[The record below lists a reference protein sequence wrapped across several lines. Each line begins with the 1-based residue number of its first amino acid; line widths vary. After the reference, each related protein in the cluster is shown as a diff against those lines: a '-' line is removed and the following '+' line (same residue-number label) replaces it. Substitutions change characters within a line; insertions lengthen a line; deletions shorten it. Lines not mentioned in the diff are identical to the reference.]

1 MAIVREQD
9 TIAAI
14 ATALSPSGIGIVR
27 ISGPEAFA
35 VADRVFR
42 KGKSSENAG
51 VTNDAGAAESCKD
64 GNADRGDGS
73 GVSTATEDGNAD
85 SRGDGSGVNNYASH
99 TVHYGYIC
107 DPKSGRAI
115 DEVLML
121 VLKAPHTYTRE
132 DTIEID
138 CHGGV
143 LVTKRV
149 LEAVLAAGARLAEP
163 GEFTR
168 RAYLNGRIDLSQAEA
183 VAGII
188 GAKNEL
194 ALKNSVRQLRG
205 REREEIT
212 AIRSEILREIAQIEA
227 TLDDPEHLSFDGF
240 DEVLTK
246 QTAAQLRRIRKMI
259 DTSEDGRKMS
269 EGIRTVIVGRPNA
282 GKSSLL
288 NALLGEDRA
297 IVTEIAGT
305 TRDTLTEEVRMR
317 GITLLLVDT
326 AGIRAT
332 DDTVERIG
340 VERAK
345 QAAAEADLILWVV
358 DSSAEMDEN
367 DRTILASCAGKP
379 MIALLNKS
387 DLPTVTDAA
396 ALSAVIAEIAG
407 GEKDQHVAADQE
419 VAVNQNAAT
428 DQNAAALHNAT
439 VTQNTAWAEPIG
451 ISAKQGLGLEN
462 LEERIT
468 SMFFAERIAA
478 DDECVIT
485 SERHKQALLAAEGSL
500 LRVQDSMAAGMPED
514 FYTID
519 LTAAYEALG
528 TILGEEPDEDV
539 INMIFS
545 EFCLGKGEFGCA
557 DLRSF
562 EAAFYG

>member
-42 KGKSSENAG
+42 KGKSSENKG
-51 VTNDAGAAESCKD
+51 VTNDAGAAESCND

-73 GVSTATEDGNAD
+73 GVS
-85 SRGDGSGVNNYASH
+85 NYASH

-121 VLKAPHTYTRE
+121 VLKAPHTYTRV

-240 DEVLTK
+240 DEVLTE
-246 QTAAQLRRIRKMI
+246 QTEAQLRRIRKMI

-367 DRTILASCAGKP
+367 DHAILASCAGKP

-396 ALSAVIAEIAG
+396 ALRSVIEEITG

-419 VAVNQNAAT
+419 VAVNQNAAADQEAAA
-428 DQNAAALHNAT
+428 DQNAAALHKAT

-500 LRVQDSMAAGMPED
+500 LRVQDSMAVGMPED

-545 EFCLGKGEFGCA
+545 EFCLGK
-557 DLRSF
+557 
-562 EAAFYG
+562 

>member
-27 ISGPEAFA
+27 ISGPEALA

-42 KGKSSENAG
+42 KSKSSENKG
-51 VTNDAGAAESCKD
+51 VTNDAGAAESCND

-73 GVSTATEDGNAD
+73 GVS
-85 SRGDGSGVNNYASH
+85 NYASH

-149 LEAVLAAGARLAEP
+149 LEAVLASGARLAEP

-240 DEVLTK
+240 DEVLTE

-367 DRTILASCAGKP
+367 DRAILASCAGKP

-407 GEKDQHVAADQE
+407 GEAGQKAAAEQSG
-419 VAVNQNAAT
+419 AT
-428 DQNAAALHNAT
+428 DQTA
-439 VTQNTAWAEPIG
+439 AWAEPIG

-500 LRVQDSMAAGMPED
+500 LRVQDSIAAGMPED

-545 EFCLGKGEFGCA
+545 EFCLGK
-557 DLRSF
+557 
-562 EAAFYG
+562 

>member
-35 VADRVFR
+35 VADKVFR
-42 KGKSSENAG
+42 KGMKSENG
-51 VTNDAGAAESCKD
+51 
-64 GNADRGDGS
+64 GDNSVVNGTSSPSPVS
-73 GVSTATEDGNAD
+73 GF
-85 SRGDGSGVNNYASH
+85 ASH
-99 TVHYGYIC
+99 TVHYGYIA
-107 DPKSGRAI
+107 DPQNGRTI

-121 VLKAPHTYTRE
+121 VLKAPRTYTRE

-168 RAYLNGRIDLSQAEA
+168 RAYLSGRIDLSQAEA

-212 AIRSEILREIAQIEA
+212 LIRSEILREIAQIEA

-240 DEVLTK
+240 DEVLST
-246 QTAAQLRRIRKMI
+246 QTTDHLRRIRKMI

-288 NALLGEDRA
+288 NALLKEDRA

-345 QAAAEADLILWVV
+345 QAAADADLILWVV
-358 DSSAEMDEN
+358 DSSAPMDDN
-367 DRTILASCAGKP
+367 DRAILASCAGKP

-396 ALSAVIAEIAG
+396 ALRAVMENAGQAFAESDANGPERTPEQGNTPADMSAPIA
-407 GEKDQHVAADQE
+407 
-419 VAVNQNAAT
+419 
-428 DQNAAALHNAT
+428 
-439 VTQNTAWAEPIG
+439 
-451 ISAKQGLGLEN
+451 ISAKTSEGLEE

-468 SMFFAERIAA
+468 SMFFAERIAS

-500 LRVQDSMAAGMPED
+500 LRVQDSMASGMPED
-514 FYTID
+514 FFTID

-545 EFCLGKGEFGCA
+545 EFCLGK
-557 DLRSF
+557 
-562 EAAFYG
+562 

>member
-35 VADRVFR
+35 IADKVFR
-42 KGKSSENAG
+42 G
-51 VTNDAGAAESCKD
+51 GAK
-64 GNADRGDGS
+64 ADDC
-73 GVSTATEDGNAD
+73 
-85 SRGDGSGVNNYASH
+85 ASH

-107 DPKSGRAI
+107 NPKSGRTI

-121 VLKAPHTYTRE
+121 VLKAPRTYTRE

-188 GAKNEL
+188 SAKNEL

-205 REREEIT
+205 REREVISLV
-212 AIRSEILREIAQIEA
+212 RNEILREIAQIEA
-227 TLDDPEHLSFDGF
+227 TLDDPEHLSFEGF
-240 DEVLTK
+240 DEIMTR
-246 QTAAQLRRIRKMI
+246 QTAVQLRRIRKMI
-259 DTSEDGRKMS
+259 DTAEDGRRMR

-326 AGIRAT
+326 AGIRVT

-358 DSSAEMDEN
+358 DSSAPMDEN
-367 DRTILASCAGKP
+367 DLTILASCGDKP

-387 DLPTVTDAA
+387 DLATVTDAA
-396 ALSAVIAEIAG
+396 MLRDAMEKAG
-407 GEKDQHVAADQE
+407 KAADMS
-419 VAVNQNAAT
+419 
-428 DQNAAALHNAT
+428 L
-439 VTQNTAWAEPIG
+439 PIA
-451 ISAKQGLGLEN
+451 ISAKTNEGLEE

-500 LRVQDSMAAGMPED
+500 LRVQESMAAGMPED

-519 LTAAYEALG
+519 LTAAYETLG

-545 EFCLGKGEFGCA
+545 EFCLGK
-557 DLRSF
+557 
-562 EAAFYG
+562 

>member
-42 KGKSSENAG
+42 GGAKAG
-51 VTNDAGAAESCKD
+51 DC
-64 GNADRGDGS
+64 
-73 GVSTATEDGNAD
+73 
-85 SRGDGSGVNNYASH
+85 ASH

-107 DPKSGRAI
+107 DPQSGRTI

-121 VLKAPHTYTRE
+121 VLKAPRTYTRE

-188 GAKNEL
+188 SAKNEL

-205 REREEIT
+205 REREEISLV
-212 AIRSEILREIAQIEA
+212 RNEILREIAQIEA
-227 TLDDPEHLSFDGF
+227 TLDDPEHLSFEGF
-240 DEVLTK
+240 DEIMTR
-246 QTAAQLRRIRKMI
+246 QTAEQLRRIRKMI
-259 DTSEDGRKMS
+259 DTAEDGRRMR

-358 DSSAEMDEN
+358 DSSAPMDEN
-367 DRTILASCAGKP
+367 DLTILASCGDKP

-387 DLPTVTDAA
+387 DLATVTDAA
-396 ALSAVIAEIAG
+396 MLRGAMEKAGKEADTSLPIA
-407 GEKDQHVAADQE
+407 
-419 VAVNQNAAT
+419 
-428 DQNAAALHNAT
+428 
-439 VTQNTAWAEPIG
+439 
-451 ISAKQGLGLEN
+451 ISAKTSEGLEE

-500 LRVQDSMAAGMPED
+500 LRVQESMAAGMPED

-519 LTAAYEALG
+519 LTAAYETLG

-545 EFCLGKGEFGCA
+545 EFCLGK
-557 DLRSF
+557 
-562 EAAFYG
+562 

>member
-42 KGKSSENAG
+42 GGAKAG
-51 VTNDAGAAESCKD
+51 DC
-64 GNADRGDGS
+64 
-73 GVSTATEDGNAD
+73 
-85 SRGDGSGVNNYASH
+85 ASH

-107 DPKSGRAI
+107 DPKSGRTI

-121 VLKAPHTYTRE
+121 VLKAPRTYTRE

-188 GAKNEL
+188 SAKNEL

-205 REREEIT
+205 REREEISLV
-212 AIRSEILREIAQIEA
+212 RNEILREIAQIEA
-227 TLDDPEHLSFDGF
+227 TLDDPEHLSFEGF
-240 DEVLTK
+240 DEIMTR
-246 QTAAQLRRIRKMI
+246 QTAEQLRRIRKMI
-259 DTSEDGRKMS
+259 DTAEDGRRMR

-358 DSSAEMDEN
+358 DSSAQMDEN
-367 DRTILASCAGKP
+367 DLTILASCGDKP

-387 DLPTVTDAA
+387 DLATVTDAA
-396 ALSAVIAEIAG
+396 MLRDAMEKAG
-407 GEKDQHVAADQE
+407 KAADMS
-419 VAVNQNAAT
+419 
-428 DQNAAALHNAT
+428 L
-439 VTQNTAWAEPIG
+439 PIA
-451 ISAKQGLGLEN
+451 ISAKTNEGLEE

-500 LRVQDSMAAGMPED
+500 LRVQESMAAGMPED

-519 LTAAYEALG
+519 LTAAYETLG

-545 EFCLGKGEFGCA
+545 EFCLGK
-557 DLRSF
+557 
-562 EAAFYG
+562 

>member
-42 KGKSSENAG
+42 KAQKTDHEGTSA
-51 VTNDAGAAESCKD
+51 DAGTAGSCDDGNVGSCDVGTAESCGE
-64 GNADRGDGS
+64 GNVGR
-73 GVSTATEDGNAD
+73 
-85 SRGDGSGVNNYASH
+85 YASH

-107 DPKSGRAI
+107 DPKSGRAV

-121 VLKAPHTYTRE
+121 VMKAPHTYTRE

-168 RAYLNGRIDLSQAEA
+168 RAYLNGRIALSQAEA

-240 DEVLTK
+240 DEVLTE
-246 QTAAQLRRIRKMI
+246 QTEAQLRRIRKMI

-396 ALSAVIAEIAG
+396 ALRSMIAEIAG

-419 VAVNQNAAT
+419 AVADQNAAT
-428 DQNAAALHNAT
+428 DQEAAADQNAAALHNAT

-468 SMFFAERIAA
+468 SMFFAERFAA

-485 SERHKQALLAAEGSL
+485 SERHKQALIAAEGSL

-545 EFCLGKGEFGCA
+545 EFCLGK
-557 DLRSF
+557 
-562 EAAFYG
+562 

>member
-35 VADRVFR
+35 VANRVFR
-42 KGKSSENAG
+42 KSKSSKNKG
-51 VTNDAGAAESCKD
+51 VTNDAGAAESCND

-73 GVSTATEDGNAD
+73 GVS
-85 SRGDGSGVNNYASH
+85 NYASH

-149 LEAVLAAGARLAEP
+149 LEAVLASGARLAEP

-240 DEVLTK
+240 DEVLTE

-367 DRTILASCAGKP
+367 DRAILASCAGKP

-396 ALSAVIAEIAG
+396 ALRSVIEEIAG
-407 GEKDQHVAADQE
+407 GEAGQKAAAEQSG
-419 VAVNQNAAT
+419 AT
-428 DQNAAALHNAT
+428 DQT
-439 VTQNTAWAEPIG
+439 VAWAEPIG

-545 EFCLGKGEFGCA
+545 EFCLGK
-557 DLRSF
+557 
-562 EAAFYG
+562 

>member
-27 ISGPEAFA
+27 ISGPEALA

-42 KGKSSENAG
+42 KAQKTDHEGTSA
-51 VTNDAGAAESCKD
+51 DAGTAGSCDD
-64 GNADRGDGS
+64 GNVGS
-73 GVSTATEDGNAD
+73 CDAGTAKSCDEGNVG
-85 SRGDGSGVNNYASH
+85 RYASH

-212 AIRSEILREIAQIEA
+212 TIRGEILREIAQIEA

-240 DEVLTK
+240 DEVLTE

-367 DRTILASCAGKP
+367 DRAILASCAGKP

-419 VAVNQNAAT
+419 AAA
-428 DQNAAALHNAT
+428 DQNAAALHNVT
-439 VTQNTAWAEPIG
+439 VKQTVAWAEPIG

-545 EFCLGKGEFGCA
+545 EFCLGK
-557 DLRSF
+557 
-562 EAAFYG
+562 